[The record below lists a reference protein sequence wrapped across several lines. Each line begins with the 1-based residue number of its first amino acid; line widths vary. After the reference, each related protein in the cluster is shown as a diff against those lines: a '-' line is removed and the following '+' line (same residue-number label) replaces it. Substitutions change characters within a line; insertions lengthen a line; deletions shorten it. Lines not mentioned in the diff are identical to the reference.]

1 MVCRIMTEKKK
12 KTDSIKETEDIPVSL
27 WIKKEHIECPSLEPS
42 TKGTPKCVN
51 RTQQKMA
58 CHVENNFRSSL
69 SLSAHTLPED
79 LLMPVCP
86 SQSHYPTLIAQE
98 EVGNI
103 LSVSEEQ
110 PRSSSSKPGN
120 RKSLSTSLPVRG

>member
-1 MVCRIMTEKKK
+1 MTEKKK
-12 KTDSIKETEDIPVSL
+12 KKDSIKEREDIPVSL
-27 WIKKEHIECPSLEPS
+27 WIKKEHIECPSLEPC
-42 TKGTPKCVN
+42 TKGTQQCVN

-58 CHVENNFRSSL
+58 RHVENSFTSSL

-79 LLMPVCP
+79 LLMPVCL
-86 SQSHYPTLIAQE
+86 SQAHYPTLTPQE

-103 LSVSEEQ
+103 LSVSEEH
-110 PRSSSSKPGN
+110 PRSSSFEPGN